1 MDVNKG
7 HPFHAQQALSQGLQ
21 IQQAARAV
29 WASGPNGEVHLAVF
43 GDVDVLN
50 DVEFGVGF
58 GVVGVSPSAQHACNT
73 ALEGDVLSSHVPP
86 SVLVLDQ
93 VFGVVEA

>member
-7 HPFHAQQALSQGLQ
+7 HPFHPEQALSKRLQ
-21 IQQAARAV
+21 IQEAARAV
-29 WASGPNGEVHLAVF
+29 RAGGPNGEVHLPVF

-50 DVEFGVGF
+50 DVKFGVGF

-73 ALEGDVLSSHVPP
+73 ALEGDVLSSHVTP